1 MKEEEHEN
9 DSEAWALCCA
19 NFTTPEVSLGDQMW
33 FGLEPDLLIPSFN
46 KYLVSVST
54 MYQALGYIAQKTK
67 MINTHG

>member
-1 MKEEEHEN
+1 MKMILSVGLSAVPTLQHQ
-9 DSEAWALCCA
+9 
-19 NFTTPEVSLGDQMW
+19 VLGDQMW

-46 KYLVSVST
+46 KYLVSIST